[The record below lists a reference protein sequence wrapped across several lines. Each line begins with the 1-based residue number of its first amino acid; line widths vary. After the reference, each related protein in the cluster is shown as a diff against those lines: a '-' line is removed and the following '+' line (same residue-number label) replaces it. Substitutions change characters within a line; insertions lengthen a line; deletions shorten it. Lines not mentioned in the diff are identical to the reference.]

1 MLYSLA
7 ESCYIHYILEARS
20 FRAFLLQPRTTTHH
34 GPVGRQQLHAPV
46 PDLVALVPETNKHV
60 LWRCYGA
67 VLKKMTY
74 PIISIHIPNFDG
86 YHCYHLQ
93 SPFEMATKMVRMRYP
108 GIPHFRRNSYQTDNI
123 QQLWELNQQPMIVG
137 GSIRSSSIQC
147 WCHQV

>member
-7 ESCYIHYILEARS
+7 EFCYIHYILEARS

-67 VLKKMTY
+67 VLKKTDISQILMVTIV
-74 PIISIHIPNFDG
+74 IIFSR
-86 YHCYHLQ
+86 
-93 SPFEMATKMVRMRYP
+93 PFKWP
-108 GIPHFRRNSYQTDNI
+108 
-123 QQLWELNQQPMIVG
+123 
-137 GSIRSSSIQC
+137 
-147 WCHQV
+147 